1 MSGDA
6 TYCTLDE
13 IVQSGS
19 TAGAVYGGVLIG
31 KPLPGVHLSVV
42 GPDLLPVPVGQPG
55 ELLVGGVGVALG
67 YHCRPQEA
75 ATRFLRSAVRNCD
88 RELDSGVYIPGLEP
102 GRRVFRTGD
111 RVVQSMAGGPFFWLG
126 KLDGEVCCYV
136 SVGWEVYRA
145 PTVAQSRFYCHMQAN
160 VGDAMATA
168 RRGRWK
174 QGFSWVGSPLAGLTR
189 PNP

>member
-1 MSGDA
+1 MTSPAPAGGPAHAHCRISDAPVDHPTGATSFRPQVSGDA

-13 IVQSGS
+13 IAQSGL
-19 TAGAVYGGVLIG
+19 TTGAVSGGVLIG

-75 ATRFLRSAVRNCD
+75 ATKFLRSAARD
-88 RELDSGVYIPGLEP
+88 KRRAAESGVHVPGLEP

-111 RVVQSMAGGPFFWLG
+111 RVVQLMPGGPFFWLG
-126 KLDGEVCCYV
+126 KLDGEVRCRYRMRTDACYDW
-136 SVGWEVYRA
+136 GI
-145 PTVAQSRFYCHMQAN
+145 TF
-160 VGDAMATA
+160 
-168 RRGRWK
+168 
-174 QGFSWVGSPLAGLTR
+174 
-189 PNP
+189 